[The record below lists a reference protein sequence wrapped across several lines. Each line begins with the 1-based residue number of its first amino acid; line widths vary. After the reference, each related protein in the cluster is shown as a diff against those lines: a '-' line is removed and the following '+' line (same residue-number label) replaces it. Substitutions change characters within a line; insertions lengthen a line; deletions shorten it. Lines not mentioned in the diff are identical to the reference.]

1 VCENA
6 SKKRLAMS
14 FDCVFLM
21 YRGNER
27 RTYVRCVASRLI
39 GRVGR
44 ILTCCAALLVMA
56 PAYTQTFPS
65 KPIRFVIPF
74 PVGGSSDANARIIM
88 PPLIERWK
96 QQIIVDPRPGAG
108 TVIGTDHVAKSTADG
123 HTLLL
128 TSNQYVYTPVV
139 YAKLPYD
146 AYTDLVPITI
156 ITISPQAIIAHPSL
170 PARNVTELIALARA
184 RPNELNMATAG
195 SVLPVHLFNMLAK
208 VKIEIVPYK
217 GAGPM
222 AIDLMGGHV
231 PLAIAAVSSVQA
243 AVRSGRARM
252 IGVCSDTRSL
262 AFPDAPPIAK
272 DLPGFEA
279 ISWFALFAPRGT
291 PRELV
296 TRLHGDVAAVL
307 EMPDV
312 RQRLLDIGGEPGGQ
326 KPEELAARVRAE
338 ITRWQKVSDAA
349 GLKPQ

>member
-1 VCENA
+1 MRFDYGFLNRRCDFVHACEDA
-6 SKKRLAMS
+6 PP
-14 FDCVFLM
+14 
-21 YRGNER
+21 R
-27 RTYVRCVASRLI
+27 RRS
-39 GRVGR
+39 G
-44 ILTCCAALLVMA
+44 ILTRCWLSLCASCAFAQALA
-56 PAYTQTFPS
+56 QTFPT
-65 KPIRFVIPF
+65 KPVRFVIPF

-108 TVIGTDHVAKSTADG
+108 TVIGTDHVAKSAPDG

-156 ITISPQAIIAHPSL
+156 VSISPQAIIAHPSL
-170 PARNVTELIALARA
+170 PARNVKELIALARA
-184 RPNELNMATAG
+184 RPGELNMATAG
-195 SVLPVHLFNMLAK
+195 SVLPVHLLNMLGRI
-208 VKIEIVPYK
+208 KIEVVPYK

-252 IGVCSDTRSL
+252 IGVCSETRSP
-262 AFPDAPPIAK
+262 AFPDALPIAK

-279 ISWFALFAPRGT
+279 ISWFALFAPRGA

-296 TRLHGDVAAVL
+296 VRIRNDVASVL

-312 RQRLLDIGGEPGGQ
+312 RQRMLDIGAEPGGQ
-326 KPEELAARVRAE
+326 TPEELAARVRTE
-338 ITRWQKVSDAA
+338 IVRWQKVADAA

>member
-1 VCENA
+1 MGFDYAFLDRRCDLSHA
-6 SKKRLAMS
+6 CAKRTAP
-14 FDCVFLM
+14 
-21 YRGNER
+21 R
-27 RTYVRCVASRLI
+27 AI
-39 GRVGR
+39 GRVTSLLGF
-44 ILTCCAALLVMA
+44 CAALMA
-56 PAYTQTFPS
+56 FAQAHAQTFPA
-65 KPIRFVIPF
+65 KPLRFVIPF

-108 TVIGTDHVAKSTADG
+108 TVIGTDHVAKSAPDG

-146 AYTDLVPITI
+146 AYTDLMPITI
-156 ITISPQAIIAHPSL
+156 VSISPQAIIAHPSL
-170 PARNVTELIALARA
+170 PARNVKELIALARA
-184 RPNELNMATAG
+184 RPGELNMATAG

-252 IGVCSDTRSL
+252 IGVCSETRSA

-296 TRLHGDVAAVL
+296 TRIHKDVAAVL

-312 RQRLLDIGGEPGGQ
+312 RQRLLEIGAEPGGQ
-326 KPEELAARVRAE
+326 TPDELAARVRTE
-338 ITRWQKVSDAA
+338 IVRWQKVSDAA

>member
-1 VCENA
+1 MRIE
-6 SKKRLAMS
+6 RT
-14 FDCVFLM
+14 FLM
-21 YRGNER
+21 RRRNPIQACGYRGAI
-27 RTYVRCVASRLI
+27 V
-39 GRVGR
+39 RVGSV
-44 ILTCCAALLVMA
+44 LGLCAALLGFGQTHA
-56 PAYTQTFPS
+56 QPFPA
-65 KPIRFVIPF
+65 KPVRFVIPF

-108 TVIGTDHVAKSTADG
+108 TVIGTDHVAKSAPDG

-128 TSNQYVYTPVV
+128 TSNQYAYTPVV

-146 AYTDLVPITI
+146 AYTDLLPITI
-156 ITISPQAIIAHPSL
+156 ITISPQAIVAHPSL
-170 PARNVTELIALARA
+170 PARNVNELIALARK
-184 RPNELNMATAG
+184 RPGELNMATAG

-252 IGVCSDTRSL
+252 IGVCSETRSA

-291 PRELV
+291 PQELV
-296 TRLHGDVAAVL
+296 TRIYKDVTAVL

-312 RQRLLDIGGEPGGQ
+312 RQRLLEIGGEPGGQ
-326 KPEELAARVRAE
+326 KPEELAARIRTE
-338 ITRWQKVSDAA
+338 IARWQKVADAA